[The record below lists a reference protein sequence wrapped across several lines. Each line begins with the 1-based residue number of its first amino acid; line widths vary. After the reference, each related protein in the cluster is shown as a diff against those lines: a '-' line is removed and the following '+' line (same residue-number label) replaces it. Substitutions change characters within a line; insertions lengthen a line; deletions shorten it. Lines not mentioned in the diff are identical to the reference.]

1 MFPLSQKREIRSIW
15 LRSPFEVNLSSSNI
29 VLLLRV
35 PSVSGLLIETIFEVG
50 EGGVTEQL
58 AKEKEKEPVRV
69 FDSGVLFRKL

>member
-1 MFPLSQKREIRSIW
+1 M
-15 LRSPFEVNLSSSNI
+15 
-29 VLLLRV
+29 
-35 PSVSGLLIETIFEVG
+35 PSVSGLLIGTIFEVG